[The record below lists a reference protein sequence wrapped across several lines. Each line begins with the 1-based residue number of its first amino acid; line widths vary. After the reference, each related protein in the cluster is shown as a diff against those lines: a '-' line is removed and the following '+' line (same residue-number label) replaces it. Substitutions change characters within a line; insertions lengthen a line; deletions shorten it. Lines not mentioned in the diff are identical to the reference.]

1 MKIFKKNIFF
11 VLGICMVSSSS
22 LINSASLKLDN
33 EKNIFI
39 LSPKKVFNINSSNHH
54 IYFDELPIDQ
64 SIKTIKGNGLNKIAV
79 FYEIDCAYCRHL
91 EMYELSKIKDA
102 TVYTFLFTNDEN
114 QNSVSWKKA
123 ESIWCAA
130 NVNQAWQDFIFKDD
144 IATNYEAC
152 RNPIK
157 ENKMLALKLGV
168 KATPTIIFSNGNK
181 AVGMIKA
188 KDIEQRFL
196 DANFYLN

>member
-1 MKIFKKNIFF
+1 MNRNKK
-11 VLGICMVSSSS
+11 
-22 LINSASLKLDN
+22 
-33 EKNIFI
+33 
-39 LSPKKVFNINSSNHH
+39 
-54 IYFDELPIDQ
+54 IYFRFAFGIHLVISNFVFISEISNAASFPIQTLIMKVAQSDNNFDFNYLPFNQ
-64 SIKTIKGNGLNKIAV
+64 SIKTIKGNGSKKIAV
-79 FYEIDCAYCRHL
+79 FYEIDCDYCRHL
-91 EMYELSKIKDA
+91 ERYEISKIKNV

-114 QNSVSWKKA
+114 ENAVSWKKA

-144 IATNYEAC
+144 IATNYKAC
-152 RNPIK
+152 KNPIK

-188 KDIEQRFL
+188 RDIEQRLL
-196 DANFYLN
+196 DANFYSN